1 MKSSLMRPAIMLA
14 LALSLASCGGKAGFT
29 VAGTVTGLQYKGLVL
44 TTNGMDLAVD
54 PAPPPVPPAT
64 TITTVNFSF
73 PNQISYGD
81 VYDVTV
87 KPEHQPLHQTCGP
100 TSAVLA
106 TDTAGRLAQIN
117 VPFTC
122 SLNSY
127 TIGGTIGVRNADG
140 TVSAL
145 TADGLV
151 LANGSTG
158 GAITLNK
165 GATAFTLSN
174 VTYGVTYGV
183 TVQTQPAGLVCS
195 VDSKGTGVMGDAAV
209 TDIAVS
215 CVAQT

>member
-29 VAGTVTGLQYKGLVL
+29 VAGTVAGQQFNGLVL
-44 TTNGMDLAVD
+44 TTNGMDLAV
-54 PAPPPVPPAT
+54 APPVGPAT
-64 TITTVNFSF
+64 TANFSF
-73 PNQISYGD
+73 PSQISYGD

-87 KPEHQPLHQTCGP
+87 KQQPLHQSCDP
-100 TSAVLA
+100 VSAVLA

-127 TIGGTIGVRNADG
+127 PIGGTITG
-140 TVSAL
+140 L

-158 GAITLNK
+158 GSLTLAK
-165 GATAFTLSN
+165 GATKFTLAN

-183 TVQTQPAGLVCS
+183 TVQTQPTGLVCS
-195 VDSKGTGVMGDAAV
+195 VNSKGTGVMGDAAV

-215 CVAQT
+215 CVSQT

>member
-29 VAGTVTGLQYKGLVL
+29 VAGTVSGQQFNGLVL
-44 TTNGMDLAVD
+44 TTNGMDLTV
-54 PAPPPVPPAT
+54 APPVGPAT
-64 TITTVNFSF
+64 TANFSF

-81 VYDVTV
+81 VYAVTV
-87 KPEHQPLHQTCGP
+87 KQQPLHQTCGP
-100 TSAVLA
+100 VSAALA

-127 TIGGTIGVRNADG
+127 PIGGTITG
-140 TVSAL
+140 L

-158 GAITLNK
+158 GSLTLAK

-183 TVQTQPAGLVCS
+183 TVQTQPTGLVCS
-195 VDSKGTGVMGDAAV
+195 VNSKGTGVMGDAAV

-215 CVAQT
+215 CVSQT